1 MTPDQ
6 LVNLFQSDL
15 VSLLIK
21 LFILLA
27 IFLYGIFA
35 AVVLRQVQL
44 MNKVVT
50 EVSFSPV
57 LFTIALLHFLA
68 LVVLFVLTILLI

>member
-6 LVNLFQSDL
+6 LIELFQTDL
-15 VSLLIK
+15 LPLAGKFFLL
-21 LFILLA
+21 LL
-27 IFLYGIFA
+27 IFLYGIFG

-50 EVSFSPV
+50 EVSFSSI
-57 LFTIALLHFLA
+57 LFTVALFHFAAIILVFILA
-68 LVVLFVLTILLI
+68 VVLI

>member
-1 MTPDQ
+1 MSPDQ
-6 LVNLFQSDL
+6 IIGLFQTDF
-15 VSLLIK
+15 VPLLIK
-21 LFILLA
+21 LFLLLL

-57 LFTIALLHFLA
+57 LFSIALLHFGA
-68 LVVLFVLTILLI
+68 VVVLFILTIIVV

>member
-6 LVNLFQSDL
+6 FINLFQTDFVPL
-15 VSLLIK
+15 IIK
-21 LFILLA
+21 LFILLL

-35 AVVLRQVQL
+35 AVVLRQIQI

-50 EVSFSPV
+50 EVGFSPL
-57 LFTIALLHFLA
+57 LFTVALFHFGAVVAIFILA
-68 LVVLFVLTILLI
+68 ILLI